1 MRENREERRKGRNM
15 VGKEGREEERKED
28 GG

>member
-1 MRENREERRKGRNM
+1 MKENRVERRKGRNM
-15 VGKEGREEERKED
+15 VGKEGREEEGKEY